1 MKILLCSPFVGII
14 GGISLWTNHI
24 LTYFEKTDSDI
35 SLDFVDCGRKSDIQ
49 PNTKIH
55 TRVYLGVREYKEIL
69 LNIKGKLQKTK
80 FDALHLVSSGSFS
93 LFKDYLILKWAK
105 EKKIKTVLH
114 FHFGRIPTI
123 FSTRNWEYRVI
134 KKVLAKADS
143 IVVIDPVSFQI
154 LKNEGY
160 KNVYFLPNPLSP
172 NVVDIIKNNP
182 EIERQPN
189 KILFVGHAII
199 TKGIFELMSATKD
212 INGIEVHIIG
222 PIPVEV
228 ENQLKLQI
236 DDEENKYFLV
246 GVKNHEK
253 VIKEML
259 SSRIFVLPSYTE
271 GFPNVILESMAS
283 GCCIVATDVGAI
295 PEMLDAASERPC
307 GHIIEPKNAEQL
319 KENILKIFRN
329 KEESDQMA
337 INAQKKVNEKYQ
349 IDSVA
354 EQLINIWKQFQ
365 A

>member
-1 MKILLCSPFVGII
+1 MKILLCSPCEGII
-14 GGISLWTNHI
+14 GGISLWTKHI
-24 LTYFEKTDSDI
+24 LTYFEKTDSNI
-35 SLDFVDCGRKSDIQ
+35 ALDFVDCGRKSDIQ
-49 PNTKIH
+49 PNTKIS

-69 LNIKGKLQKTK
+69 LSIKGKLQKTK

-93 LFKDYLILKWAK
+93 LFKDYLILKWAN

-114 FHFGRIPTI
+114 FHFGRIPSI
-123 FSTRNWEYRVI
+123 FSARKWEYRII

-143 IVVIDPVSFQI
+143 IVVIDPVSFQT
-154 LKNEGY
+154 LKDEGY
-160 KNVYFLPNPLSP
+160 KNVTFLPNPLSP
-172 NVVDIIKNNP
+172 GVVDIIKNNP

-228 ENQLKLQI
+228 ENELKLEMADSQ
-236 DDEENKYFLV
+236 NKYFLV

-283 GCCIVATDVGAI
+283 GCCIIATDVGAM
-295 PEMLDAASERPC
+295 PEMLDANSTAPC
-307 GHIIEPKNAEQL
+307 GHIIKPKNAEQL
-319 KENILKIFRN
+319 KEAILKTFRN

-337 INAQKKVNEKYQ
+337 RNARRKVNGKYQ

-354 EQLINIWKQFQ
+354 EQLINIWKNTQ